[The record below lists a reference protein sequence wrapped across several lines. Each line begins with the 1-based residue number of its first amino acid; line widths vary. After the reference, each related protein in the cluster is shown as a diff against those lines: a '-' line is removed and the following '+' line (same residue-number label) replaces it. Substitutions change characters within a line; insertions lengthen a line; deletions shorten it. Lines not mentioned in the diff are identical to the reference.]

1 MQKYHAD
8 ALHMFEES
16 ARLAEELKNSKQFK
30 NLFESTGESAQSRF
44 EGILAGWI
52 GRDMRPASIVHD
64 PGFAQAIAFANS
76 AQEPLSCAAHS
87 LHLVVAAALMMK
99 SEERTSKVAVDA
111 DGTVISDTAQASSIS
126 TDVSGIDCV
135 LNTLE
140 SHLAHYSWIDER
152 LEALENCADDGDEL
166 DEFVSAAD
174 IDSIFAQVAAF
185 VADVEK
191 VVASEV
197 SSIDMESARQSV
209 CNFRSLAEYFRRSQ
223 KGSNRLNHCQLSR
236 KAPLKVKIDCP
247 TRWNSTL
254 DMLQRFV
261 ELQSLLYV
269 SSVGKWSKRV
279 Q

>member
-1 MQKYHAD
+1 MKSLLFVVETRSEEVRTLSERWGIKYYKCM
-8 ALHMFEES
+8 LK
-16 ARLAEELKNSKQFK
+16 ARHYSQ
-30 NLFESTGESAQSRF
+30 
-44 EGILAGWI
+44 
-52 GRDMRPASIVHD
+52 VVCC
-64 PGFAQAIAFANS
+64 AF
-76 AQEPLSCAAHS
+76 
-87 LHLVVAAALMMK
+87 VAPAALMMK

-111 DGTVISDTAQASSIS
+111 DGTVISDTASSIS

-197 SSIDMESARQSV
+197 SSIDMESARQS
-209 CNFRSLAEYFRRSQ
+209 
-223 KGSNRLNHCQLSR
+223 LSGVLS
-236 KAPLKVKIDCP
+236 PL
-247 TRWNSTL
+247 
-254 DMLQRFV
+254 
-261 ELQSLLYV
+261 
-269 SSVGKWSKRV
+269 SKRI
-279 Q
+279 QPTEPLSTESKSAS